1 MQNVSAPDAKQVPAQ
16 TTSWAGVA
24 SLGLG
29 VFALVMAEFLPASLL
44 PAIAADLGVSE
55 GTAGQAVTMT
65 AIGAG
70 LSGLFLPALLPR
82 TDRRLVLI
90 GLTAAA
96 VVSDVLVAF
105 APNLVVLLA
114 ARLLMGV
121 SLGGFWAVAIAMSA
135 RLVPS
140 DYLGRA
146 VTVINA
152 GVSVATIAAVP
163 LGTWLGALWGW
174 RGVFLLAAGAAL
186 AALLVQAVTLPR
198 FVPDAAGSLRVLVV
212 TLRSRTVLFGL
223 GGILVVVAGHFTGFT
238 YIRPATESVSGI
250 DASGLAVLL
259 FVYGIANVGGTAVSG
274 VLADRVLRVAA
285 LFFPAMISLG
295 MVAMVV
301 TGSTR
306 AGLFVAVA
314 LWGFGF
320 GGVPTTAQ
328 TWAAR
333 TDPQHLEQLGGVT
346 VTVFQIAIALA
357 AVGGGLLVDHIG
369 ATAPLVVG
377 SMAAIVGGLLLVS
390 ALRPAAR

>member
-1 MQNVSAPDAKQVPAQ
+1 MTNVSTPDVKQAGNR
-16 TTSWAGVA
+16 TASWAGVV

-70 LSGLFLPALLPR
+70 LAGLFLPALLPR

-96 VVSDVLVAF
+96 IVSDVLVAF
-105 APNLVVLLA
+105 APNLIVLLA

-140 DYLGRA
+140 EYLGRA

-163 LGTWLGALWGW
+163 LGTWLSAQWGW
-174 RGVFLLAAGAAL
+174 RQVFLLAAGVAVV
-186 AALLVQAVTLPR
+186 ALLVQAVTLPR
-198 FVPDAAGSLRVLVV
+198 FIPEAAGSLRVLGE
-212 TLRSRTVLFGL
+212 TLRSRGVLFGL
-223 GGILVVVAGHFTGFT
+223 GAILVVVAGHFTGFT
-238 YIRPATESVSGI
+238 YIRPAAESVSGI
-250 DASGLAVLL
+250 DAAGLALLL
-259 FVYGIANVGGTAVSG
+259 FVYGIANVAGTAVSG

-285 LFFPAMISLG
+285 LLFPALVGLG
-295 MVAMVV
+295 MLAMVL
-301 TGSTR
+301 TGGTR
-306 AGLFVAVA
+306 AGLFIAAA

-328 TWAAR
+328 TWAGR
-333 TDPQHLEQLGGVT
+333 TDPEHLEQLGGVT

-357 AVGGGLLVDHIG
+357 AIGGGLLVDHIG
-369 ATAPLVVG
+369 ATAPLVAG
-377 SMAAIVGGLLLVS
+377 CIAAIAGGLLLATAVRS
-390 ALRPAAR
+390 PAR

>member
-1 MQNVSAPDAKQVPAQ
+1 MQNVSAPDVQQAPAR
-16 TTSWAGVA
+16 TTSWAGVV

-90 GLTAAA
+90 GLTTAAIL
-96 VVSDVLVAF
+96 SDVLVAF

-198 FVPDAAGSLRVLVV
+198 FVPDTAGSLRVLVV
-212 TLRSRTVLFGL
+212 TLRSRVVLFGL
-223 GGILVVVAGHFTGFT
+223 GAILVVVAGHFTGFT
-238 YIRPATESVSGI
+238 YIRPAAESVSGI
-250 DASGLAVLL
+250 DPAGLAVLL
-259 FVYGIANVGGTAVSG
+259 FAYGIANVAGTAVSG

-285 LFFPAMISLG
+285 LLFPAMISLG
-295 MVAMVV
+295 MVAMAV

-306 AGLFVAVA
+306 VGLFVAAA

-369 ATAPLVVG
+369 ATAPLIVG
-377 SMAAIVGGLLLVS
+377 SIAAIVGGLLLVT

>member
-1 MQNVSAPDAKQVPAQ
+1 
-16 TTSWAGVA
+16 
-24 SLGLG
+24 
-29 VFALVMAEFLPASLL
+29 
-44 PAIAADLGVSE
+44 
-55 GTAGQAVTMT
+55 
-65 AIGAG
+65 
-70 LSGLFLPALLPR
+70 
-82 TDRRLVLI
+82 
-90 GLTAAA
+90 
-96 VVSDVLVAF
+96 VLVAF

-186 AALLVQAVTLPR
+186 AALIVQAVTLPR
-198 FVPDAAGSLRVLVV
+198 FVPDTAGSLRVLVV
-212 TLRSRTVLFGL
+212 TLRSRVVLFGL
-223 GGILVVVAGHFTGFT
+223 GAILVVVAGHFTGFT
-238 YIRPATESVSGI
+238 YIRPAAESVSGI
-250 DASGLAVLL
+250 DPAGLAVLL
-259 FVYGIANVGGTAVSG
+259 FAYGIANVAGTAVSG
-274 VLADRVLRVAA
+274 VLADRVLRAAA
-285 LFFPAMISLG
+285 LLFPAMISLG
-295 MVAMVV
+295 MVAMAV

-306 AGLFVAVA
+306 VGLFVAAA

-369 ATAPLVVG
+369 ATAPLIVG
-377 SMAAIVGGLLLVS
+377 SIAAIVGGLLLVT

>member
-1 MQNVSAPDAKQVPAQ
+1 MHNASAPDVKQAANR
-16 TTSWAGVA
+16 TASWAGVV

-82 TDRRLVLI
+82 TDRRLVLV
-90 GLTAAA
+90 GLTTAAI
-96 VVSDVLVAF
+96 VSDVLVAI
-105 APNLVVLLA
+105 APNLAVLLP

-174 RGVFLLAAGAAL
+174 RGVFLLAAGVAL
-186 AALLVQAVTLPR
+186 VALIVQAVTLPR

-212 TLRSRTVLFGL
+212 TLRSRPVLFGL
-223 GGILVVVAGHFTGFT
+223 GSILVVVAGHFTGFT
-238 YIRPATESVSGI
+238 YIRPAAESVSGI
-250 DASGLAVLL
+250 DAAGLAVLL
-259 FVYGIANVGGTAVSG
+259 FVYGIANVAGTAASG
-274 VLADRVLRVAA
+274 VLADRVLRAAA
-285 LFFPAMISLG
+285 LLFPAMVGLG
-295 MVAMVV
+295 MLTMIL
-301 TGSTR
+301 TGGGR
-306 AGLFVAVA
+306 AGLFVAAA

-333 TDPQHLEQLGGVT
+333 TDPAHLEQLGGVT
-346 VTVFQIAIALA
+346 VTVFQVAIALA

-369 ATAPLVVG
+369 AGSPLVAG
-377 SMAAIVGGLLLVS
+377 SIAAIAGGALLTS
-390 ALRPAAR
+390 ALRPTAC